1 MGDHGHDERDRSNG
15 FSRRDLLRGG
25 AAGAVVSGVL
35 PRTLRGETEAADT
48 VSGTELMGPGPVPM
62 TFTVNGRRLETKLEP
77 RVTLLDALRNHLDL
91 TGAKKVCDRAT
102 CGACTVL
109 IAGQPVYS
117 CTLLAIEAQGREI
130 TTVEGL
136 GTPAQMH
143 PIQAAFV
150 EHDAQQCGYCTPG
163 FVVACKAFLD
173 TNPNP
178 TLAQIER
185 GLGGNLCRCGTY
197 DGIKQVLLAGGKPG
211 SSPSAAGAR

>member
-1 MGDHGHDERDRSNG
+1 MGDGHDERDRSNG

-25 AAGAVVSGVL
+25 AAGAVAGSVL
-35 PRTLRGETEAADT
+35 PRALRGQAEAADT
-48 VSGTELMGPGPVPM
+48 VSGTELVGPGPVPM
-62 TFTVNGRRLETKLEP
+62 TFTVNGKRLDAKLEP

-109 IAGQPVYS
+109 IAGRPVYS
-117 CTLLAIEAQGREI
+117 CTVLAIEAQAHDI
-130 TTVEGL
+130 TTIEGL

-150 EHDAQQCGYCTPG
+150 ENDAQQCGYCTPG
-163 FVVACKAFLD
+163 FVMACKAFLD
-173 TNPNP
+173 VHPEP
-178 TLAQIER
+178 TLEQIER

-197 DGIKQVLLAGGKPG
+197 DGIKHVLLAGGKPKAG
-211 SSPSAAGAR
+211 AAAGR

>member
-1 MGDHGHDERDRSNG
+1 MGNDSDRDPKRSG

-35 PRTLRGETEAADT
+35 PRGLRAEPAAADT
-48 VSGTELMGPGPVPM
+48 PTGTTLVGPGPVPM
-62 TFTVNGRRLETKLEP
+62 TFTVNGRRLEAELEP

-109 IAGQPVYS
+109 VGAKPVYS
-117 CTLLAIEAQGREI
+117 CTLLAIEAQGVAI

-136 GTPAQMH
+136 GTPDQMH

-150 EHDAQQCGYCTPG
+150 ENDAQQCGYCTPG

-173 TNPNP
+173 VNPNP
-178 TLAQIER
+178 TLADVER

-197 DGIKQVLLAGGKPG
+197 DGIKHVLLAGGKPAVA
-211 SSPSAAGAR
+211 AAGG

>member
-1 MGDHGHDERDRSNG
+1 MGKDSDRDPGRGG
-15 FSRRDLLRGG
+15 FSRRALLRGG
-25 AAGAVVSGVL
+25 AAGAAVSAVL
-35 PRTLRGETEAADT
+35 PRSLYGEEAAADT
-48 VSGTELMGPGPVPM
+48 ASGTALIGPGPVPM
-62 TFTVNGRRLETKLEP
+62 TFTVNGRRLEAQLEP

-102 CGACTVL
+102 CGACTV
-109 IAGQPVYS
+109 IADGKPVYS
-117 CTLLAIEAQGREI
+117 CTMLAIEAQGLQI

-173 TNPNP
+173 VNPNP

-197 DGIKQVLLAGGKPG
+197 DGIKHVLLAGGKPDG
-211 SSPSAAGAR
+211 TPSAAGGR

>member
-1 MGDHGHDERDRSNG
+1 MGDHGSDDQRDRSNG

-35 PRTLRGETEAADT
+35 PCALRGETEAADT
-48 VSGTELMGPGPVPM
+48 VSGTELVGPGPVPM
-62 TFTVNGRRLETKLEP
+62 TFTVNGKRLDAKLEP

-109 IAGQPVYS
+109 IAGKPVYS
-117 CTLLAIEAQGREI
+117 CTVLAIEAQGQDI
-130 TTVEGL
+130 TTIEGL

-143 PIQAAFV
+143 PIQTAFV
-150 EHDAQQCGYCTPG
+150 ENDAQQCGYCTPG

-173 TNPNP
+173 HNPNP
-178 TLAQIER
+178 TLEQIER

-197 DGIKQVLLAGGKPG
+197 DGIKHVLLAGGKPKAG
-211 SSPSAAGAR
+211 TAAAGR

>member
-1 MGDHGHDERDRSNG
+1 MADHDHDRDPGRGG

-35 PRTLRGETEAADT
+35 GPALRGEEAAADT
-48 VSGTELMGPGPVPM
+48 ASGTALVGPGPVPM
-62 TFTVNGRRLETKLEP
+62 TFTVNGKRLDASLEP

-109 IAGQPVYS
+109 ADGKPIYS
-117 CTLLAIEAQGREI
+117 CTVLAIEAQSMKL
-130 TTVEGL
+130 TTIEGL

-163 FVVACKAFLD
+163 FVMACKAFLD
-173 TNPNP
+173 VHPKP
-178 TLAQIER
+178 TLEQIER

-197 DGIKQVLLAGGKPG
+197 DGIKHVLLAGGKP
-211 SSPSAAGAR
+211 SSAAAGR